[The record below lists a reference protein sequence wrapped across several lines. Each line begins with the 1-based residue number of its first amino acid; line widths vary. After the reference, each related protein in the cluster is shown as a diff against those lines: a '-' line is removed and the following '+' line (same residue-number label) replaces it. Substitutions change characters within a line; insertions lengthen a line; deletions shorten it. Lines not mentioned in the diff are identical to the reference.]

1 MVVDI
6 EFGCYLWFLSAVLEK
21 ECLHGNETQ
30 KFFKTDYFQI
40 MKKKFKY
47 FLNSLQAQTEKLFMR
62 TTSLTYLKYI
72 KENLNR
78 GDL

>member
-6 EFGCYLWFLSAVLEK
+6 ESRCYLQFLSAVLEE
-21 ECLHGNETQ
+21 ECSYKNEAQ
-30 KFFKTDYFQI
+30 KFLETDYFQI
-40 MKKKFKY
+40 MKKYLKY
-47 FLNSLQAQTEKLFMR
+47 FLNSLQAQTETLFMI
-62 TTSLTYLKYI
+62 TTSLTYLNYI